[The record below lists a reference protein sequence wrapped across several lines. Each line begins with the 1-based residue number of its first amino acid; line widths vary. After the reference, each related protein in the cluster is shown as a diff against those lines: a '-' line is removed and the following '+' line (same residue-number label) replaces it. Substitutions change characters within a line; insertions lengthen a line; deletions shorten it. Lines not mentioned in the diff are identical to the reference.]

1 MSRARAWK
9 TETDSGVTAD
19 VIIQNLGP
27 IVPVCVCARERA
39 GGRAADQVHL
49 CFNVYVTRLTVFVSP
64 RVIVCHRLCERL
76 SVRAAVQTCAR
87 VCV

>member
-1 MSRARAWK
+1 MSRAQAWK

-27 IVPVCVCARERA
+27 IVPVCTREQ
-39 GGRAADQVHL
+39 AADQVHL
-49 CFNVYVTRLTVFVSP
+49 CFYAYVTGLTVFVSL

-76 SVRAAVQTCAR
+76 SVSAAVQTCA
-87 VCV
+87 CV